1 MSELRFC
8 VEKGKEQNQEINSH
22 FIITM
27 TPHTVPDFIPVNG
40 NQIAVR
46 LQAGDAAAPIIVWL
60 GGFGSDMRG
69 TKAERLAVFAK
80 TQNVSFLRF
89 DYSGH
94 GESGGKFNDGTIS
107 SWLKDAESVIAQFAG
122 GRPLVLVGSSMG
134 AWINLRLVQNLIA
147 ANQQHRLAG
156 LVLIAPAPDFTTDL
170 VEPKLTNAQRHDLAT
185 NGYCEEP
192 SDYGPEPTIYT
203 RALME
208 DGENNRVLNGIID
221 THCPVTILQ
230 GMADTDV
237 PYTHALKL
245 VSHLPQ
251 DNVTLTLIK
260 DGDHRL
266 SREQDLVLLERAVL
280 AHLDAARILELR

>member
-1 MSELRFC
+1 
-8 VEKGKEQNQEINSH
+8 
-22 FIITM
+22 M
-27 TPHTVPDFIPVNG
+27 TQLSTPDFINVDG

-46 LQAGDAAAPIIVWL
+46 FEAGNTSWPAIVWL

-69 TKAERLAVFAK
+69 TKAERLTAFAK
-80 TQNVSFLRF
+80 SNHVSFLRF

-94 GESGGKFNDGTIS
+94 GESGGKFIDGTIS
-107 SWLKDAESVIAQFAG
+107 SWLKDAEAVIEQFAG
-122 GRPLVLVGSSMG
+122 GRKLLLVGSSMG
-134 AWINLRLVQNLIA
+134 AWITLRFVQNIIA

-156 LVLIAPAPDFTTDL
+156 LVLLAPAPDFTSDL
-170 VEPKLTNAQRHDLAT
+170 LEPKLTDGQQDNLAAK
-185 NGYCEEP
+185 GYCEEP

-203 RALME
+203 RALIE
-208 DGENNRVLNGIID
+208 DGRNNRVLKGIID
-221 THCPVTILQ
+221 TFCAVTVLQ
-230 GMADTDV
+230 GMEDTDL
-237 PYTHALKL
+237 PYAHALKL

-280 AHLDAARILELR
+280 AHLNVARTAESN